1 MLREKIRQSL
11 RTQRRGL
18 TGLETAII
26 LIAFVIV
33 AAAFAFT
40 VLNVGYQSIQKSQE
54 VIAAG
59 LEEASSVMEI
69 DGAVIAKS
77 DGNTLQNVSFIIKL
91 SAGKSPIDLSEGKLA
106 ITWTSKNMH
115 LDNIYNGTIA
125 NVTAV
130 FGDDTDMYLRYG
142 DKYKVTI
149 DVAALG
155 DELGAN
161 DEFKIELKPPKGAV
175 LTLARRLPPAL
186 DPVMFLG

>member
-1 MLREKIRQSL
+1 MQREKSRQSQ

-54 VIAAG
+54 VIASG

-77 DGNTLQNVSFIIKL
+77 DGSRLQNVSFIIKL
-91 SAGKSPIDLSEGKLA
+91 SAGKSPIDLSQGKLA
-106 ITWTSKNMH
+106 ITWTSKNKH
-115 LDNIYNGTIA
+115 LDNIYDGTKA

-130 FGDDTDMYLRYG
+130 FSDDKDMYLRYG
-142 DKYKVTI
+142 DKYRVFI
-149 DVAALG
+149 DVNALG
-155 DELGAN
+155 DDLGPN
-161 DEFKIELKPPKGAV
+161 DEFKVELKPPKGAV

>member
-1 MLREKIRQSL
+1 MQREKSRQSQ

-54 VIAAG
+54 VIASG

-77 DGNTLQNVSFIIKL
+77 DGSRLQNVSFIIKL
-91 SAGKSPIDLSEGKLA
+91 SAGKSPIDLSQGKLA
-106 ITWTSKNMH
+106 ITWTSKNKH
-115 LDNIYNGTIA
+115 LDNIYDGTLA

-130 FGDDTDMYLRYG
+130 FSDDTDMYLRYG

-155 DELGAN
+155 DNLGAN